1 MQDADEAFGIGQAV
15 GTAALGEAQN
25 AVGSDLGNTLSQA
38 EGALGSVQDADEVL
52 GVGQAVGTAALGEA
66 QQAVGSDLGTVTD
79 FTLDGVQR
87 ANDELGFG
95 ETLGDIEE
103 EANDVLGY
111 ASSEG
116 AIGGGQLQK
125 GCRLERGSSSVGSR
139 PGECF
144 REPEC
149 NEVCYDG
156 EEEEC
161 SISNEEVCRT
171 VPEQVIFTTSR
182 FL

>member
-38 EGALGSVQDADEVL
+38 EGALGSVQNADEVL
-52 GVGQAVGTAALGEA
+52 EVG
-66 QQAVGSDLGTVTD
+66 QAVGSDLGTVTD

-103 EANDVLGY
+103 EANDVFGY

-182 FL
+182 FLINL